1 MTFPREDEAAPS
13 HAVPSDTAEYAR
25 WLPSG
30 QSIFVALVLGAAA
43 GTIAAFV
50 LTLARAEGLANWL

>member
-1 MTFPREDEAAPS
+1 MTFLRQHDAVPS
-13 HAVPSDTAEYAR
+13 HAVASETAEDAR

-30 QSIFVALVLGAAA
+30 HSIFVALVLGAAA

-50 LTLARAEGLANWL
+50 MTLARAEGLVSWL